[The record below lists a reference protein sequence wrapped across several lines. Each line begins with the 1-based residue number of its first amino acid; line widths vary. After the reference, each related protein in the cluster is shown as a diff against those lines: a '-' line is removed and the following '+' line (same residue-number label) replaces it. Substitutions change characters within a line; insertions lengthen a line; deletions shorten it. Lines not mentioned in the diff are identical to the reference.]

1 MASRKSPLFDTATT
15 VGKIMSFLG
24 VSALCGLLAAG
35 LIFPLA
41 ASGGAAAAAGTDI
54 LEDIPAELAEEPL
67 SVPSHIYASDGTEL
81 ATFYAENRQPVAL
94 EDISQEMI
102 DAIIAIEDE
111 RFYEHG
117 GVDPR
122 GLSRALVHN
131 ATSDSQQGASTIT
144 QQYVNNMLIN
154 AVVITGEGRLT
165 ISGTG
170 EKTYADKLREMK
182 LAVAVEQEMTK
193 DEILAGYLNIVL
205 LGGRTYGVEA
215 AAQYYWGIPASELNV
230 AQAAVLAG
238 MVQSP
243 NGYNP
248 EVNPEASQAR
258 RDIVLGSML
267 DEEVITQEEYDE
279 AVGSGLGLE
288 INREEVG
295 CVSATM
301 APYFCDYVRREI
313 LASDTFGPD
322 EAAREE
328 LLDRGGLRI
337 TTTLDPDAQT
347 AAQDQVEA
355 AVPVTDE
362 SEAAATLTS
371 VEPGTGNILSM
382 AQNRVFDPDTTQQ
395 GRTTLNYNVGADA
408 GGGGGFQAG
417 SSLKPFV
424 VAAWIEEGG
433 ETDDVVD
440 ASVDEWADTERW
452 EASCLER
459 GYTTADNVWDVSNV
473 EDNSNRRM
481 TIDYGVYF
489 SVNTATLA
497 TSTEMDL
504 CAITD
509 VTDRLGVRTAR
520 DGQGLDPSN
529 PSFVLGPDGVSPL
542 TQAAAYAAFA
552 DDGNYCEPRAILE
565 VTDTHGNEYDV
576 PEANCEQ
583 VIDEDV
589 VAQVNDTTINIAE
602 GTVAA
607 GDPPFPMAGKTGTND
622 FASSTWFVGYSS
634 GVSTASWIG
643 NTERVLDGYNK
654 NRVPVNGQRY
664 DEFFGST
671 LAAPMWLEYM
681 TAVGDDYDTSDFR
694 EADDSPYEDRRDL
707 ARYRD
712 GGTVSEGGDPGGEG
726 SEADPDEASDDER
739 SNNNRGGNNNGG
751 GNGGGNNNGGGNSG
765 GSNNDSDGDDD

>member
-67 SVPSHIYASDGTEL
+67 SVPSYIYASDGTEL

-111 RFYEHG
+111 RFYQHG
-117 GVDPR
+117 GVDAR

-131 ATSDSQQGASTIT
+131 ATSDSQQGASTLT

-154 AVVITGEGRLT
+154 AVVLTGEGRLT

-170 EKTYADKLREMK
+170 QKTYADKLREMK

-193 DEILAGYLNIVL
+193 DEILEGYLNIVL

-215 AAQYYWGIPASELNV
+215 ASQYYWGIPASELNA

-248 EVNPEASQAR
+248 EVNPEASQGR
-258 RDIVLGSML
+258 RDVVLGAML
-267 DEEVITQEEYDE
+267 DEGAISQEEYDE
-279 AVGSGLGLE
+279 AIASDLGLD

-295 CVSATM
+295 CISATM
-301 APYFCDYVRREI
+301 GEYFCDYVRREI

-322 EAAREE
+322 EEARAE

-337 TTTLDPDAQT
+337 TTTLDPDAQM
-347 AAQDQVEA
+347 AAEEEVEA
-355 AVPVTDE
+355 TVPRDDE
-362 SEAAATLTS
+362 SGAGAAISS
-371 VEPGTGNILSM
+371 VEPGTGNILAM
-382 AQNRVFDPDTTQQ
+382 AQNREFSPGNERGQTTI
-395 GRTTLNYNVGADA
+395 NYNVDQED
-408 GGGGGFQAG
+408 GGGIGFQSG

-424 VAAWIEEGG
+424 VAAHVEEGG
-433 ETDDVVD
+433 ATDDVVD
-440 ASVDEWADTERW
+440 ASGDEWADTERW
-452 EASCLER
+452 EASCLDGGFARTDGE
-459 GYTTADNVWDVSNV
+459 WNV
-473 EDNSNRRM
+473 ENVEEDSNRRM

-489 SVNTATLA
+489 SVNTATIA
-497 TSTEMDL
+497 TASDMDL

-509 VTDRLGVRTAR
+509 LTDRLGIHRAADTSL
-520 DGQGLDPSN
+520 GLSPQN
-529 PSFVLGPDGVSPL
+529 PSFVLGTDEIAPL

-552 DDGNYCEPRAILE
+552 DDGNFCEPRAILE

-589 VAQVNDTTINIAE
+589 VAQVNDITINIAE
-602 GTVAA
+602 GTIAA
-607 GDPPFPMAGKTGTND
+607 GNPPFPMAGKTGTSED
-622 FASSTWFVGYSS
+622 YAQTWFVGFSS
-634 GVSTASWIG
+634 GVSTASWVG
-643 NTERVLDGYNK
+643 NPEGSTGYRDRVINGERYEEL
-654 NRVPVNGQRY
+654 
-664 DEFFGST
+664 FGST
-671 LAAPMWLEYM
+671 LAAPMWLEFM
-681 TAVGDDYDTSDFR
+681 ERVGGDYDTSDFR
-694 EADDSPYEDRRDL
+694 EADDSPFDDRRDR

-712 GGTVSEGGDPGGEG
+712 GGTVSRGGDSSENESDEDSGNNSNNAGGNN
-726 SEADPDEASDDER
+726 
-739 SNNNRGGNNNGG
+739 SNNNGGNSNNGG
-751 GNGGGNNNGGGNSG
+751 GNNSNNNGG
-765 GSNNDSDGDDD
+765 NNGGDDN

>member
-67 SVPSHIYASDGTEL
+67 SVPSYIYASDGTEL

-111 RFYEHG
+111 RFYQHG
-117 GVDPR
+117 GVDAR

-131 ATSDSQQGASTIT
+131 ATSDSQQGASTLT

-154 AVVITGEGRLT
+154 AVVLTGEGRLT

-170 EKTYADKLREMK
+170 QKTYADKLREMK

-193 DEILAGYLNIVL
+193 DEILEGYLNIVL

-215 AAQYYWGIPASELNV
+215 AAQYYWGIPASELNA
-230 AQAAVLAG
+230 AQSAVLAG

-248 EVNPEASQAR
+248 EVNPEASQGR
-258 RDIVLGSML
+258 RDVVLGAML
-267 DEEVITQEEYDE
+267 DEGAISQEEYDE
-279 AVGSGLGLE
+279 AIASDLGLE

-295 CVSATM
+295 CVSASM

-347 AAQDQVEA
+347 VAQDEVESTI
-355 AVPVTDE
+355 PVTDE
-362 SEAAATLTS
+362 SGAVATLTS

-382 AQNRVFDPDTTQQ
+382 AQNRVFDPDTTQR
-395 GRTTLNYNVGADA
+395 GRTTLNYNVGSDA

-440 ASVDEWADTERW
+440 ASVDEWANTERW

-459 GYTTADNVWDVSNV
+459 GYTTAEDVWDVTNV
-473 EDNSNRRM
+473 EENSNRRM

-497 TSTEMDL
+497 TAAEMDL

-509 VTDRLGVRTAR
+509 VTDRLGIRTAN
-520 DGQGLDPSN
+520 DNQGLSPVN
-529 PSFVLGPDGVSPL
+529 PSFVLGSGGVSPL

-622 FASSTWFVGYSS
+622 YASSTWFVGYSS
-634 GVSTASWIG
+634 GVSTASWVG
-643 NTERVLDGYNK
+643 NTERVLDGYNN

-664 DEFFGST
+664 EEFFGST
-671 LAAPMWLEYM
+671 LAAPMWLDYM
-681 TAVGDDYDTSDFR
+681 TDVGGDYDTSDFR
-694 EADDSPYEDRRDL
+694 EADDSPYEDRRDR

-712 GGTVSEGGDPGGEG
+712 GGTVSEGD
-726 SEADPDEASDDER
+726 DPDTGDSVESPEG
-739 SNNNRGGNNNGG
+739 GGNSNNGG
-751 GNGGGNNNGGGNSG
+751 GGNNGG
-765 GSNNDSDGDDD
+765 DDN

>member
-1 MASRKSPLFDTATT
+1 MKPMASRKSPLFDTATT

-41 ASGGAAAAAGTDI
+41 ASGGAAAAAGTEI

-154 AVVITGEGRLT
+154 AVVLTGEGRLT

-170 EKTYADKLREMK
+170 QKTYADKLREMK

-193 DEILAGYLNIVL
+193 DEILEGYLNIVL
-205 LGGRTYGVEA
+205 LGGQTYGVEA
-215 AAQYYWGIPASELNV
+215 AAQYYWGIPASELNA
-230 AQAAVLAG
+230 AQSAVLAG

-248 EVNPEASQAR
+248 EVNPEASQGR
-258 RDIVLGSML
+258 RDVVLGAML
-267 DEEVITQEEYDE
+267 SEGVISQGEYDE
-279 AVGSGLGLE
+279 AIASGLGLD

-295 CVSATM
+295 CISATKGE
-301 APYFCDYVRREI
+301 YFCDYVRREI

-322 EAAREE
+322 EDARAE

-337 TTTLDPDAQT
+337 TTTLDPDAQV
-347 AAQDQVEA
+347 AAEEEVEA
-355 AVPVTDE
+355 TVPRNDS
-362 SEAAATLTS
+362 SEAGAAITS
-371 VEPGTGNILSM
+371 VEPGTGNILAM
-382 AQNRVFDPDTTQQ
+382 AQNRTYGPGSEGSIGETTI
-395 GRTTLNYNVGADA
+395 NYNVDLAD
-408 GGGGGFQAG
+408 GGTYGFQAG

-424 VAAWIEEGG
+424 VAAHIEEGG
-433 ETDDVVD
+433 ATDDVVD
-440 ASVDEWADTERW
+440 ASVAEWANTERW

-459 GYTTADNVWDVSNV
+459 GYTTSDDSYEVDNVE
-473 EDNSNRRM
+473 EDTNRRM

-497 TSTEMDL
+497 TASDMDL

-509 VTDRLGVRTAR
+509 VTDRLNVHTAS
-520 DGQGLDPSN
+520 DGEGISPAN
-529 PSFVLGPDGVSPL
+529 PSFVLGSDGVSPL

-552 DDGNYCEPRAILE
+552 DDGNYCQPRAILE
-565 VTDTHGNEYDV
+565 VTDTHGNEYNV
-576 PEANCEQ
+576 PGESCEQ

-589 VAQVNDTTINIAE
+589 VAQVNDITINIAE
-602 GTVAA
+602 GTIAA
-607 GDPPFPMAGKTGTND
+607 GDPPFPMAGKTGTNN
-622 FASSTWFVGYSS
+622 FESSTWFVGFSS
-634 GVSTASWIG
+634 GVSTASWVG
-643 NTERVLDGYNK
+643 NTEEITSGYGN
-654 NRVPVNGQRY
+654 NRRAINGETY
-664 DEFFGST
+664 EDFFGST
-671 LAAPMWLEYM
+671 LAAPMWLAYM
-681 TAVGDDYDTSDFR
+681 EQVGGDYDTSDFR
-694 EADDSPYEDRRDL
+694 EADDSPFEDRRDL

-712 GGTVSEGGDPGGEG
+712 GGTVSRGGDS
-726 SEADPDEASDDER
+726 SENESDDDSENDGD
-739 SNNNRGGNNNGG
+739 NNGGNDGG
-751 GNGGGNNNGGGNSG
+751 GNGGNNTGGGSNGGG
-765 GSNNDSDGDDD
+765 GDDN

>member
-41 ASGGAAAAAGTDI
+41 ASGGAAASAGTDI
-54 LEDIPAELAEEPL
+54 LEDIPAELEEEPL
-67 SVPSHIYASDGTEL
+67 SVPSYIYASDGTTEL
-81 ATFYAENRQPVAL
+81 ATFYAENRQPVGL
-94 EDISQEMI
+94 EDVSQSMI

-117 GVDPR
+117 GVDAR
-122 GLSRALVHN
+122 GVSRALVN
-131 ATSDSQQGASTIT
+131 NVTSDSQQGASTIT

-154 AVVITGEGRLT
+154 AVVLTGEGRLT

-193 DEILAGYLNIVL
+193 DEILEGYLNIVL

-215 AAQYYWGIPASELNV
+215 AAQYYWGIPASELSI
-230 AQAAVLAG
+230 AQSAVLAG

-248 EVNPEASQAR
+248 EVNPEASQER
-258 RDIVLGSML
+258 RDIVLGAML
-267 DEEVITQEEYDE
+267 SAGDITQEEHDE
-279 AVGSGLGLE
+279 AVATDLTTDIHS
-288 INREEVG
+288 EEVG
-295 CVSATM
+295 CIAASM
-301 APYFCDYVRREI
+301 GPYFCDYVRREI

-322 EAAREE
+322 EESRSE

-337 TTTLDPDAQT
+337 TTTLDPDAQE
-347 AAQDQVEA
+347 AAEAEVEA
-355 AVPVTDE
+355 TVPRND
-362 SEAAATLTS
+362 SSGAGAAITS
-371 VEPGTGNILSM
+371 VEPGTGNILAM
-382 AQNRVFDPDTTQQ
+382 AQNREYGPGSEESDGQTTI
-395 GRTTLNYNVGADA
+395 NYNVDLED
-408 GGGGGFQAG
+408 GGTYGFQAG

-424 VAAWIEEGG
+424 VAAHIEEGG
-433 ETDDVVD
+433 ATDDVVD
-440 ASVDEWADTERW
+440 ASVSEWANTERW

-459 GYTTADNVWDVSNV
+459 GYTTSDDQYDVGNV
-473 EDNSNRRM
+473 EDNTNRRM

-497 TSTEMDL
+497 TASDMDL

-509 VTDRLGVRTAR
+509 VTDRLGVHTAN
-520 DGQGLDPSN
+520 DGEGISPAN
-529 PSFVLGPDGVSPL
+529 PSFVLGSDGVAPL

-552 DDGNYCEPRAILE
+552 DDGNFCEPRALLE

-576 PEANCEQ
+576 PDANCEQ

-589 VAQVNDTTINIAE
+589 VAQVNDITINIAE
-602 GTVAA
+602 GTIAA
-607 GDPPFPMAGKTGTND
+607 GNPPFPMAGKTGTNN
-622 FASSTWFVGYSS
+622 FYSSTWFVGFSS

-643 NTERVLDGYNK
+643 NTEEINTGYGDNE
-654 NRVPVNGQRY
+654 VAINGQTY

-671 LAAPMWLEYM
+671 LAAPMWLDYM
-681 TAVGDDYDTSDFR
+681 EQVGGDYDTSDFR
-694 EADDSPYEDRRDL
+694 EADDSPFEDRRDRS
-707 ARYRD
+707 RYRD
-712 GGTVSEGGDPGGEG
+712 GGELPGE
-726 SEADPDEASDDER
+726 
-739 SNNNRGGNNNGG
+739 NN
-751 GNGGGNNNGGGNSG
+751 S
-765 GSNNDSDGDDD
+765 SNNDDDDNNNDDDDNGDDD

>member
-67 SVPSHIYASDGTEL
+67 SVPSYIYASDGTEL

-131 ATSDSQQGASTIT
+131 ATSDTQQGASTIT

-154 AVVITGEGRLT
+154 AVVISGEGRLT

-193 DEILAGYLNIVL
+193 DEILEGYLNIVL

-215 AAQYYWGIPASELNV
+215 AAQYYWGIPASELDV
-230 AQAAVLAG
+230 AQSAVLAG

-248 EVNPEASQAR
+248 EVFPEASQAR

-267 DEEVITQEEYDE
+267 DEELITQEEYDE
-279 AVGSGLGLE
+279 ALGSGLGLDV
-288 INREEVG
+288 NREEVG
-295 CVSATM
+295 CVSASM
-301 APYFCDYVRREI
+301 AAYFCDYVRREI

-347 AAQDQVEA
+347 AAEEGVMETVPADDSSGAGA
-355 AVPVTDE
+355 AI
-362 SEAAATLTS
+362 SS
-371 VEPGTGNILSM
+371 VEPGTGNILAM
-382 AQNRVFDPDTTQQ
+382 AQNRNFTPEQ
-395 GRTTLNYNVGADA
+395 GDGNTTLNYNVDA
-408 GGGGGFQAG
+408 EDGGGNGFQPG

-424 VAAWIEEGG
+424 VAAYLEEGG

-440 ASVDEWADTERW
+440 ASVDEWGDTARW

-459 GYTTADNVWDVSNV
+459 GYTTSDQDWSVGNV
-473 EDNSNRRM
+473 EEDSNRRM

-497 TSTEMDL
+497 TAADMDL

-509 VTDRLGVRTAR
+509 LTDRLGVHRAT
-520 DGQGLDPSN
+520 DTSQGLSPQN
-529 PSFVLGPDGVSPL
+529 PSFVLGTDEIAPL

-552 DDGNYCEPRAILE
+552 ADGTFCEPRAILE

-583 VIDEDV
+583 VVDEDI
-589 VAQVNDTTINIAE
+589 VAQVNDITINIAE
-602 GTVAA
+602 GTIAA
-607 GDPPFPMAGKTGTND
+607 GDPPFPMAGKTGTTD
-622 FASSTWFVGYSS
+622 EAAHTWFVGYSS

-643 NTERVLDGYNK
+643 NPESNQGY
-654 NRVPVNGQRY
+654 RGRTVAGEFY
-664 DEFFGST
+664 EEFFGST

-681 TAVGDDYDTSDFR
+681 EQVGDDYDTSDFR
-694 EADDSPYEDRRDL
+694 EADDSPFEDRRDR

-712 GGTVSEGGDPGGEG
+712 GGTVSEGGDPGTDG
-726 SEADPDEASDDER
+726 SAVDLDDDSDGGDSDNND
-739 SNNNRGGNNNGG
+739 SNNDSNNGGSNNGG
-751 GNGGGNNNGGGNSG
+751 G
-765 GSNNDSDGDDD
+765 DDN